1 MKISYRTHPIL
12 KGIEN
17 NTFNCTPNGM
27 PFYESDK
34 KLFNGD
40 HPIRD
45 LFLIWGKHY
54 LPQFKK
60 DIVYV
65 TEPYYN
71 AHLKAQTK
79 LLDLYVDILKND
91 ISDLEISGTIF
102 IGDKVYMIDE
112 HFSEGSDD
120 SEVSFY
126 VFNKLGMPIMFYL
139 DSVKNNINST
149 AWVSQ
154 EIIKG
159 KKISSEEEFMSIIHT
174 EMIHAISIMMF
185 KQFAEVET
193 KYLPPNKIT
202 KDVNCKY
209 VNNTDSPI
217 TVLTSKWFTSLV
229 KSDSFKVNGHFRLQ
243 PFGKGMK
250 DYKLIWINN
259 FMKSGY
265 TAPAQKLKE
274 NA

>member
-34 KLFNGD
+34 KAFDGVNIIQD
-40 HPIRD
+40 I
-45 LFLIWGKHY
+45 FFIWGKHY

-65 TEPYYN
+65 TKPYYE

-91 ISDLEISGTIF
+91 ISDLNISGTIF

-193 KYLPPNKIT
+193 KYLPPNKVT
-202 KDVNCKY
+202 KDFNSKY
-209 VNNTDSPI
+209 VNNTDSAI

-229 KSDSFKVNGHFRLQ
+229 KSDSFKVKGHFRLQ
-243 PFGKGMK
+243 PFGKEMK

-259 FMKSGY
+259 YIKSGY
-265 TAPAQKLKE
+265 TAPAQKIKE
-274 NA
+274 NV

>member
-102 IGDKVYMIDE
+102 IGDKVTDQQCAKKSNIK
-112 HFSEGSDD
+112 
-120 SEVSFY
+120 FY
-126 VFNKLGMPIMFYL
+126 FAEKNFNNQI
-139 DSVKNNINST
+139 
-149 AWVSQ
+149 
-154 EIIKG
+154 
-159 KKISSEEEFMSIIHT
+159 KKII
-174 EMIHAISIMMF
+174 
-185 KQFAEVET
+185 
-193 KYLPPNKIT
+193 
-202 KDVNCKY
+202 
-209 VNNTDSPI
+209 
-217 TVLTSKWFTSLV
+217 
-229 KSDSFKVNGHFRLQ
+229 
-243 PFGKGMK
+243 
-250 DYKLIWINN
+250 
-259 FMKSGY
+259 
-265 TAPAQKLKE
+265 
-274 NA
+274 